1 MDRSGDHYWRASR
14 CQRRRRNRS
23 EAVPIINM
31 ARTLPPT
38 VSPMDF
44 HFYEPAAGHGLPHS
58 PFNAIIAPRPIGWIS
73 SRAADGTLN
82 LAPYSFFN
90 AFSYT
95 PPLVGFASIGEKDSV
110 ANIRETGE
118 FCWNLATRDLA
129 EQMNESA
136 RITGPEVDEFAL
148 AGLTPAPSRVI
159 DVPHVG
165 EARVVFECRATQ
177 IVRLEDATG
186 APTETRMVFGEVVGV
201 HIDKEL
207 LIDGIYQTT
216 LADPISR
223 GGGPAT
229 YFTISEE
236 ARVEMPRPEAR
247 HSRL

>member
-31 ARTLPPT
+31 ARALPPT

-95 PPLVGFASIGEKDSV
+95 PPLIGFASIGEKDSV

-201 HIDKEL
+201 HIEKEL

>member
-90 AFSYT
+90 AVSYT
-95 PPLVGFASIGEKDSV
+95 PPLIGFASIGEKDSV

-177 IVRLEDATG
+177 IVRLKDAAG

-201 HIDKEL
+201 HIEKEL

-247 HSRL
+247 QSRL